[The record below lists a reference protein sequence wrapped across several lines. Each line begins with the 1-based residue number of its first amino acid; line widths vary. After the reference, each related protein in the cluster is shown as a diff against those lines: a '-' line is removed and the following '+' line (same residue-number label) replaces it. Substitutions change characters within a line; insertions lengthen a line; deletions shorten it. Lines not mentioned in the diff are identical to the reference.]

1 MPDNK
6 TIPPLSIREMAL
18 LRYALA
24 QAADQLDDA
33 LLDTCADQEYRLC
46 LLELGIN

>member
-1 MPDNK
+1 MDN
-6 TIPPLSIREMAL
+6 LSPHEKACL
-18 LRYALA
+18 DYAIA
-24 QAADQLDDA
+24 QASTQLQTA

>member
-1 MPDNK
+1 MPK
-6 TIPPLSIREMAL
+6 TYEGKINELRESAL
-18 LRYALA
+18 LKRLLD
-24 QAADQLDDA
+24 QMADGLVDQ